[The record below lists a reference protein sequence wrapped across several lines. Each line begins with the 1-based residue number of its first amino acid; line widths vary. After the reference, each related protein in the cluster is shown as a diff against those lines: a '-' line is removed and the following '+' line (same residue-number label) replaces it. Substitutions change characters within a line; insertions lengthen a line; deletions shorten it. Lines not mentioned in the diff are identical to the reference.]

1 MQQSMQEDKTLFN
14 KAFPACRRLVDDPT
28 WQELI
33 DLADIPENMTDLLQ
47 ERSGTF
53 KLPEFLPEL
62 AGLELHAFKLRNNEI
77 SLPAT
82 AERIS
87 VNPTL
92 QLFMNSWKNLA
103 GFLYD
108 NDQDPHPERG
118 EEQVIVWLHPVSR
131 RIKAKPAN
139 EEDLLVLKMAL
150 EGLSAQD
157 VAEQG
162 DTYVAAV
169 DGAVIR
175 GLNEGIIIGPESGIA
190 REYRDAELSSL
201 DEPFDAAKIFSLQWH
216 ITQACDLHCR
226 HCYDRDQYASLP
238 LAEGIRILDDLVD
251 FCVSHNVHGQ
261 VTFTGGNPLLHPDF
275 EELYTEAADRGLT
288 TAILGNP
295 TTLEKIDR
303 IMSIQPLSFYQ
314 VSLEGLE
321 EHNDYMRGQGHFQN
335 VLNFLD
341 VLREAGVFS
350 MVMLT
355 LTREN
360 MDQVLELAEILRDRA
375 DLFTFNR
382 LSLVGEGA
390 NLVMA
395 DPLGYPDFLRSY
407 LKAARSNPCMGLKD
421 NLLNIVCQ
429 QENLELFGGCTG
441 FGCGAAFNFISVLAN
456 GDVHACRKFPSPL
469 GNLIEQ
475 SLSDIFHS
483 EAAGRYRSGPEECR
497 NCRLRLVCRGCLAIA
512 YSHGLDVFTTKDPYC
527 FIED

>member
-1 MQQSMQEDKTLFN
+1 MQEKVSFFN
-14 KAFPACRRLVDDPT
+14 RAYPVCCRLVDDPT

-33 DLADIPENMTDLLQ
+33 VQADSPEKLTDLLQ
-47 ERSGTF
+47 EQASIF
-53 KLPEFLPEL
+53 NFPEFIPEL
-62 AGLELHAFKLRNNEI
+62 ARLEMHAFILSNNEI

-82 AERIS
+82 AERIT

-92 QLFMNSWKNLA
+92 QLFMNTWKNLA
-103 GFLYD
+103 GFLNCKAED
-108 NDQDPHPERG
+108 LNPERG
-118 EEQVIVWLHPVSR
+118 EEQVIVWRHPVSGK
-131 RIKAKPAN
+131 IKARVAV
-139 EEDLLVLKMAL
+139 EEDLLVLKMIL
-150 EGLSAQD
+150 EDITAQE

-162 DTYVAAV
+162 DIYVAAV

-175 GLNEGIIIGPESGIA
+175 ALYEGIIIGPESGITRDYGDKELIRQDESFDSA
-190 REYRDAELSSL
+190 R
-201 DEPFDAAKIFSLQWH
+201 IFSMQWH

-238 LAEGIRILDDLVD
+238 LQQGIAILDDLAD
-251 FCVSHNVHGQ
+251 FCSAHNVHGQ
-261 VTFTGGNPLLHPDF
+261 VTFTGGNPLLHPYF
-275 EELYTEAADRGLT
+275 EELYREAADRGFT

-295 TTLEKIDR
+295 VTREKIES
-303 IMSIQPLSFYQ
+303 IMTIQPLSFYQ

-321 EHNDYMRGQGHFQN
+321 DHNDYMRGQGHFQKIME
-335 VLNFLD
+335 FLD
-341 VLREAGVFS
+341 VLRETGVFS

-382 LSLVGEGA
+382 LSLVGEGS

-395 DPLGYPDFLRSY
+395 DPVRYPEFLRSY

-456 GDVHACRKFPSPL
+456 GEVHACRKFPSPL

-475 SLSDIFHS
+475 TLSEIFHS
-483 EAAGRYRSGPEECR
+483 EAASRYRNGAEECKD
-497 NCRLRLVCRGCLAIA
+497 CRLRMVCRGCLAVA
-512 YSHGLDVFTTKDPYC
+512 YSHGQDIFTTKDPYC
-527 FIED
+527 FIEN

>member
-1 MQQSMQEDKTLFN
+1 MQEEKTLFTM
-14 KAFPACRRLVDDPT
+14 AFPACSGLVDEPV

-33 DLADIPENMTDLLQ
+33 SQAEDLEDLLTIMQDKAGIINLPEYLVDLATMELHV
-47 ERSGTF
+47 F
-53 KLPEFLPEL
+53 KL
-62 AGLELHAFKLRNNEI
+62 KNNEI
-77 SLPAT
+77 PLLPT
-82 AERIS
+82 AERMT

-92 QLFMNSWKNLA
+92 QLFPNSWKKLA
-103 GFLYD
+103 GFLYG
-108 NDQDPHPERG
+108 NVQYPNPEQG

-131 RIKAKPAN
+131 RIKARPVH

-150 EGLSAQD
+150 EEISAQD

-162 DTYVAAV
+162 DAYVAAI
-169 DGAVIR
+169 DGAIIR
-175 GLNEGIIIGPESGIA
+175 GLNEGIIIGPHSGIT
-190 REYRDAELSSL
+190 REYGDVESSSQ
-201 DEPFDAAKIFSLQWH
+201 DESFDAARIFSLQWH

-238 LAEGIRILDDLVD
+238 LVEGIRILDDLVD
-251 FCVSHNVHGQ
+251 FCVAHNVFGQ
-261 VTFTGGNPLLHPDF
+261 VTFTGGNPLLHRDF
-275 EELYTEAADRGLT
+275 EELYREAADRGFT

-295 TTLEKIDR
+295 TTFEKIER
-303 IMSIQPLSFYQ
+303 IMAIQPLSFYQ

-321 EHNDYMRGQGHFQN
+321 EHNDYMRGQGHFQRIMD
-335 VLNFLD
+335 FLD
-341 VLREAGVFS
+341 VLRSLGIYS

-390 NLVMA
+390 DLVMA
-395 DPLGYPDFLRSY
+395 DPQHYPAFLRSY
-407 LKAARSNPCMGLKD
+407 LEAARSNPCIGLKE

-429 QENLELFGGCTG
+429 QDNQEMFGGCTG

-469 GNLIEQ
+469 GNLVEQ

-483 EAAGRYRSGPEECR
+483 EAANRYRSGPEECKK
-497 NCRLRLVCRGCLAIA
+497 CKLRLVCRGCLAVA
-512 YSHGLDVFTTKDPYC
+512 YSHGQDVFSTRDPYC